1 MDLALIFFHGGNNS
15 GFFSIITNKK
25 PNDSTYRDLLN
36 LKNFQSGK
44 NITKRIK
51 GNKNINLNEAELLT
65 DYRKYSQKEFLEEL
79 KSILDLDNPVELT
92 DKENFEEKDRKI
104 SLMEMTKNYVITVDN
119 FIKMCLILIR
129 IRANVPIIMMGETGC
144 GKTSLIRK
152 LSELQNNGKCLL
164 VIDNIHA
171 GHTNEDIIE
180 FIEGKVIPK
189 AEKLAK
195 QEEEKKRMY
204 SSRGL
209 IYEEKKLW
217 VFFDELN
224 TCKSMDLLSEIIC
237 KHSYQGKKL
246 SENIVFIGAVN
257 PYRKA
262 KQKIVGLKIK
272 NHIYDESDLV
282 YTVNPMPHSLLNFVF
297 DFGNLNPDDE
307 RRYIKN
313 MIEQIIKEKN
323 LCNLAIELI
332 ITSQN
337 FIRKENG
344 ISSVSL
350 REIRRFI
357 IFYEFF
363 IDYLKKRKDIII
375 EENLKEEKDALIKY
389 SKFNDE
395 KIKLYSINLSIYLGY
410 YLRLTDI
417 NEENNE
423 KAGARLNLLKKL
435 NAIFQK
441 ESKIEFQILPENEEN
456 FIADNVELEKGIA
469 KNRALLENLFS
480 LFVAINTK
488 IPIFIIGKPGC
499 SKSLSIQLINNA
511 MKGIKSNNS
520 FFKKYPKM
528 YVSTYQGALNSTS
541 EGVKNIFVKAREILK
556 VSGSNDKIST
566 IYFDEMGLAE
576 HSPHNP
582 LKVIHSELEYDL
594 NADSQKVSFLGISNW
609 SLDSSKMN
617 RGMTISIPEPN
628 EKDIII
634 TSITIVKSYLGENL
648 EKKIKLFF
656 ENLGKSFYK
665 YKQEF
670 KKNSVIKIYEDFHG
684 NRDFYHLIKYPS
696 VKIKEAIHNNKNI
709 DEKFLAKLA
718 IKALGRNFGGLNI
731 NENKYITGLNII
743 FEKLSEVNHEVKN
756 ILKENI
762 LINYIKNRIMDN
774 LTEHINDYLSRYLLL
789 ITRSN
794 IGIYLLTS
802 FLKSI
807 NENNS
812 FSNYTILIGSMFID
826 DIQKEEYTSKILR
839 KIKIN
844 MEKDTILILKDF
856 ESIYT
861 SLYDLFNQNFIKI
874 KGKKYARIALGS
886 KTNSFSEVNNNFR
899 CIIVVD
905 EDKIPQQE
913 IPFLNRF
920 EKQNLLFEY
929 LLDENQKL
937 ISLSLYDKCQN
948 IVKYDE
954 EKIKLINYNINNLLI
969 NCDEEEIK
977 GIILMEKQNL
987 SINNFDYKSLEN
999 KLISKISYILP
1010 QDIILIILHK
1020 IDLEK
1025 NEENKI
1031 FYKKILDNYNQN
1043 YHQNIKSFLSNYDNK
1058 SNKIIIYTFTKIID
1072 SIKKEYLNSYNI
1084 KFLGEISLNN
1094 IKQIRISSIQNEF
1107 NLESKIDKFLE
1118 DDNLKVL
1125 ILKLL
1130 PFEYSAIDYLKNVIE
1145 NKEREYK
1152 NKIQET
1158 INKLFIFIVHLER
1171 IDKKEMNNLDK
1182 IKDKLLIGTL
1192 SHLAGYSQIFI
1203 DDINSQD
1210 YFDNEGKI
1218 ITLDKI
1224 PLMKNIDL
1232 YKAFINEKEIFIEN
1246 LKSSLCYFDYSFNIE
1261 ELNKDNYINELI
1273 ELFYQDEELL
1283 KIMDELIIE
1292 KICLKKKKEINLLD
1306 KIMKEEKFRKG
1317 DICIFDIVKKVLSKN
1332 YLNEF
1337 KMLYVELE
1345 NNYYFSSII
1354 YNKKNSDIN
1363 DDMKFYKIIKE
1374 KFIKE
1379 INLSNRLPENEI
1391 KLNII
1396 IGYYLPSK
1404 TILEKVSN
1412 YISSNI
1418 IVQYRQFEEQYKTSY
1433 FEGEEFEEGTQNYEN
1448 NIELLNKYTQDFL
1461 NKNELLKEIE
1471 LNFGKGEKIIFYNFL
1486 LEDYLLYFIN
1496 KYYEENKFSLSV
1508 ISNIKEIIKI
1518 ILSKNLELTKM
1529 KISKIYLKNLIGLNL
1544 IQWNSYQSLNYF
1556 YS

>member
-1 MDLALIFFHGGNNS
+1 
-15 GFFSIITNKK
+15 
-25 PNDSTYRDLLN
+25 
-36 LKNFQSGK
+36 
-44 NITKRIK
+44 
-51 GNKNINLNEAELLT
+51 
-65 DYRKYSQKEFLEEL
+65 
-79 KSILDLDNPVELT
+79 
-92 DKENFEEKDRKI
+92 
-104 SLMEMTKNYVITVDN
+104 
-119 FIKMCLILIR
+119 
-129 IRANVPIIMMGETGC
+129 
-144 GKTSLIRK
+144 
-152 LSELQNNGKCLL
+152 
-164 VIDNIHA
+164 
-171 GHTNEDIIE
+171 
-180 FIEGKVIPK
+180 
-189 AEKLAK
+189 
-195 QEEEKKRMY
+195 
-204 SSRGL
+204 
-209 IYEEKKLW
+209 
-217 VFFDELN
+217 
-224 TCKSMDLLSEIIC
+224 
-237 KHSYQGKKL
+237 
-246 SENIVFIGAVN
+246 
-257 PYRKA
+257 
-262 KQKIVGLKIK
+262 
-272 NHIYDESDLV
+272 
-282 YTVNPMPHSLLNFVF
+282 
-297 DFGNLNPDDE
+297 
-307 RRYIKN
+307 
-313 MIEQIIKEKN
+313 
-323 LCNLAIELI
+323 
-332 ITSQN
+332 
-337 FIRKENG
+337 
-344 ISSVSL
+344 
-350 REIRRFI
+350 
-357 IFYEFF
+357 
-363 IDYLKKRKDIII
+363 
-375 EENLKEEKDALIKY
+375 
-389 SKFNDE
+389 
-395 KIKLYSINLSIYLGY
+395 
-410 YLRLTDI
+410 
-417 NEENNE
+417 
-423 KAGARLNLLKKL
+423 
-435 NAIFQK
+435 
-441 ESKIEFQILPENEEN
+441 
-456 FIADNVELEKGIA
+456 
-469 KNRALLENLFS
+469 
-480 LFVAINTK
+480 
-488 IPIFIIGKPGC
+488 
-499 SKSLSIQLINNA
+499 
-511 MKGIKSNNS
+511 
-520 FFKKYPKM
+520 
-528 YVSTYQGALNSTS
+528 
-541 EGVKNIFVKAREILK
+541 
-556 VSGSNDKIST
+556 
-566 IYFDEMGLAE
+566 
-576 HSPHNP
+576 
-582 LKVIHSELEYDL
+582 
-594 NADSQKVSFLGISNW
+594 
-609 SLDSSKMN
+609 
-617 RGMTISIPEPN
+617 
-628 EKDIII
+628 
-634 TSITIVKSYLGENL
+634 
-648 EKKIKLFF
+648 
-656 ENLGKSFYK
+656 
-665 YKQEF
+665 
-670 KKNSVIKIYEDFHG
+670 
-684 NRDFYHLIKYPS
+684 
-696 VKIKEAIHNNKNI
+696 
-709 DEKFLAKLA
+709 
-718 IKALGRNFGGLNI
+718 
-731 NENKYITGLNII
+731 
-743 FEKLSEVNHEVKN
+743 
-756 ILKENI
+756 
-762 LINYIKNRIMDN
+762 MDN

-1130 PFEYSAIDYLKNVIE
+1130 PFEYSAIDYIKNVIE

-1283 KIMDELIIE
+1283 KIMNELIIE